1 MKTLPYRLCDVFTD
15 RALAGNALAVFTDAE
30 GLDTDTMQQLARE
43 MNLSESAFVFL
54 PDTLVS
60 YLRLRIFTPTQELP
74 FAGHPTL
81 GTAFVLAEERPALG
95 NVICLSTQRWAST
108 IELSPAGAGPR
119 FGWMTQ
125 PLPLIRPYEHSER
138 LLAALGIERATLPI
152 EVYDNGPHYVLV
164 ELGDPAA
171 LGRLRPDMGE
181 LAALGSIAVTVTA
194 RLAATSGPA
203 AEAGDGGRWKTR
215 VFAPGEGIAEDPG
228 TGAAAGPTALHLA
241 RHGRI
246 AFGDTIVIEQG
257 VEVGRPST
265 LHARVFG
272 SAEQLER
279 VEVGGHAVVIGR
291 GEITLP

>member
-1 MKTLPYRLCDVFTD
+1 MKPLPYRLCDVFTD

-30 GLDTDTMQQLARE
+30 GLDTHGMQQLARE

-54 PDTLVS
+54 PGSLVS
-60 YLRLRIFTPTQELP
+60 CIRLRIFTPTQELP

-81 GTAFVLAEERPALG
+81 GTAFVLAEERPELG
-95 NVICLSTQRWAST
+95 NVIRLTTQRGVST
-108 IELSPAGAGPR
+108 VELSPLGAGPR

-125 PLPLIRPYEHSER
+125 PLPVIRRYEAQER
-138 LLAALGIERATLPI
+138 LLAALGVERATLPI
-152 EVYDNGPHYVLV
+152 ELYDNGPHYVLV
-164 ELGDPAA
+164 ELDDPAA

-194 RLAATSGPA
+194 RLA
-203 AEAGDGGRWKTR
+203 GDTGRWKTR
-215 VFAPGEGIAEDPG
+215 VFAPGEGIPEDPA

-257 VEVGRPST
+257 AEIGRPST

-272 SAEQLER
+272 SAGRLER